1 MNTFENIPVE
11 SLEINPFERIGKNWM
26 LITAKKGDQVNTMT
40 ASWGGLGTMWNKNV
54 AFIVVRPQRYTKEFI
69 DASSTFSLSFFDK
82 KYVKELAYCG
92 KFSGR
97 DENKIEKCNFTVGE
111 EKDTPYI
118 EQANLVMICKKIFV
132 QPYTADS
139 FLDSHIMEFYE
150 KKDFH
155 TLYIAEIESILKK

>member
-111 EKDTPYI
+111 EKNTPYI

-139 FLDSHIMEFYE
+139 FLDSHIKKLNK

>member
-111 EKDTPYI
+111 EKNTPYFVY
-118 EQANLVMICKKIFV
+118 LDLYKKIRFLSRIF
-132 QPYTADS
+132 YYMNTA
-139 FLDSHIMEFYE
+139 
-150 KKDFH
+150 
-155 TLYIAEIESILKK
+155 YIKMIVF